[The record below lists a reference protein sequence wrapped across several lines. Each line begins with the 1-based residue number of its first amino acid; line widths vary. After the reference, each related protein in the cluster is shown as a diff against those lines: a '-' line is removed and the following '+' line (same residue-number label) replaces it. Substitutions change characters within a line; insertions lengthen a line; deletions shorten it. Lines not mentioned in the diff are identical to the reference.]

1 MFLCFLPPLRNFI
14 YVIHAMQELHDVQLF
29 FSQHNITGTV
39 KCTPLSAVV
48 FRSAVLNAGYR
59 ISSTH
64 VNPLGLKS
72 DAPWDVIWDILRC
85 WVNLIKLFSLW
96 YSDDCMSRILLLS
109 SWMDRIVF
117 FRSNSAVLLLR

>member
-1 MFLCFLPPLRNFI
+1 MFLASSHPCILSI
-14 YVIHAMQELHDVQLF
+14 YVIHVMQELHDVQLF

-72 DAPWDVIWDILRC
+72 DAPWDVIWDIMRC
-85 WVNLIKLFSLW
+85 WVSPIQFISLW
-96 YSDDCMSRILLLS
+96 YSDACMSRFLFVIFLDGVDSLFS
-109 SWMDRIVF
+109 I
-117 FRSNSAVLLLR
+117 